1 LYGGPKTWS
10 LLDPLRTRRFF
21 LAGVAAGVLVM
32 SATGLA
38 AARLIESPGQLA
50 ARSAAPAG
58 AVITGVASMRE
69 LRTEVAVPGTVRA
82 GHTVAVTAAAPY
94 RAVVVTGLPARLGT
108 VVRPGQVIAE
118 IDGRPVILLRGT
130 LPPFRDLREGDAGPD
145 VSQLQA
151 ALRSLGYADYD
162 EAGYFGPSTG
172 FALRLLY
179 LHLGYPAPLDRRPA
193 SRRDRHPSPQ
203 VYLPMA
209 QVSYVPAASALVV
222 AVNARAGSTVAA
234 GRVVLRL
241 ATGHP
246 YVTGL
251 LSAGQA
257 MLVRA
262 GDPAV
267 IGSASPHVAAA
278 GTVTAIGAGVAGYP
292 VRVTVT
298 HPLAESLAGLRVRL
312 TIWSA
317 ITRSPVLTVPLAAVS
332 STGRAARMVSFVTTI
347 APGGRTRRVTVTT
360 GRSAGGYVAV
370 TPAGQGA
377 LMPGDRV
384 VIGARQ

>member
-1 LYGGPKTWS
+1 
-10 LLDPLRTRRFF
+10 
-21 LAGVAAGVLVM
+21 M

-58 AVITGVASMRE
+58 AVITGVASMRV
-69 LRTEVAVPGTVRA
+69 LRTEIAVPGTVRA

-94 RAVVVTGLPARLGT
+94 RAVVLTGVPVKLGD

-145 VSQLQA
+145 VTQLQA
-151 ALRSLGYADYD
+151 ALRGLGYADYD
-162 EAGYFGPSTG
+162 AAGYFGPGTA

-179 LHLGYPAPLDRRPA
+179 QHLGYSAPLYRRQP
-193 SRRDRHPSPQ
+193 SRPGRHLPPQ

-209 QVSYVPAASALVV
+209 QVSYIPAAAALVV
-222 AVNARAGSTVAA
+222 AVDARAGSTVAA

-241 ATGHP
+241 ATGNP

-257 MLVRA
+257 TLIRA

-267 IGSASPHVAAA
+267 IDSASPHVAAA
-278 GTVTAIGAGVAGYP
+278 GTVTAIGAIPAYARGAGLAGFP
-292 VRVTVT
+292 VHVTLK
-298 HPLAESLAGLRVRL
+298 HPLAESLTGLRVRL

-317 ITRSPVLTVPLAAVS
+317 VTRSPVLTVPLAAVS
-332 STGRAARMVSFVTTI
+332 STGSARRMVSFVTTI
-347 APGGRTRRVTVTT
+347 APGGRTSRVTVTT

-370 TPAGQGA
+370 TPAGQDA
-377 LMPGDRV
+377 LRPGDHV
-384 VIGARQ
+384 VIGARR